1 MNELKNKFVGIA
13 SHDLRNPLY
22 LIQSY
27 SEVLKEEF
35 QDSAD
40 KNQQL
45 LLEKIFNSSNFMKSL
60 LDNLL
65 DITKIESGKYDLNK
79 KMENLN
85 SLVEN
90 QVEFH
95 QLIARKKNIE
105 VQLSL
110 GTIPPVNCNKNAII
124 QIIANLV
131 GNAIKFSP
139 PNTLIQISTEKKDK
153 AVRFSVKDE
162 GPGIS
167 PEEQK
172 LLFGEFQ
179 TLSSKPTG
187 GEKSTGLG
195 LAIVKKLVTLHE
207 GKVGV
212 ISESGKGSTFFF
224 TLPLKE

>member
-1 MNELKNKFVGIA
+1 
-13 SHDLRNPLY
+13 

>member
-1 MNELKNKFVGIA
+1 MGIA

-27 SEVLKEEF
+27 SEFLKEEF
-35 QDSAD
+35 QGSAN
-40 KNQQL
+40 KNQQF

-79 KMENLN
+79 KLENLN
-85 SLVEN
+85 TLVEN
-90 QVEFH
+90 QAGFH
-95 QLIARKKNIE
+95 ELIARKKNIE
-105 VQLSL
+105 VRLSL
-110 GTIPPVNCNKNAII
+110 GEIPQVNCDKNAII

-139 PNTLIQISTEKKDK
+139 SNTPIRISTLKEGEV
-153 AVRFSVKDE
+153 VRFSVKDG

-167 PEEQK
+167 PEDQK

-195 LAIVKKLVTLHE
+195 LAIVKKLVTLHG

-212 ISESGKGSTFFF
+212 ISESGKGSTFYF
-224 TLPLKE
+224 TLPLNE

>member
-1 MNELKNKFVGIA
+1 M
-13 SHDLRNPLY
+13 RNPLY

-35 QDSAD
+35 QGFAN

-45 LLEKIFNSSNFMKSL
+45 LLEKIFNSSNFMKNL
-60 LDNLL
+60 LDDLL

-85 SLVEN
+85 TLVEN

-105 VQLSL
+105 VRLNL
-110 GTIPPVNCNKNAII
+110 GVIPLMNCDKNAII

-139 PNTLIQISTEKKDK
+139 PNTPIQISTVKEGKT
-153 AVRFSVKDE
+153 VRFSVKDE

-179 TLSSKPTG
+179 ILSSKPTG

-195 LAIVKKLVTLHE
+195 LAIVKKLVALHG

-212 ISESGKGSTFFF
+212 TSESGKGSTFFF
-224 TLPLKE
+224 ILPINE

>member
-1 MNELKNKFVGIA
+1 MGIA

-27 SEVLKEEF
+27 SEILKEEF
-35 QDSAD
+35 QGPAN
-40 KNQQL
+40 KNQQI

-79 KMENLN
+79 KVENLN
-85 SLVEN
+85 TLVEN
-90 QVEFH
+90 QVELH
-95 QLIARKKNIE
+95 QLIARKKNIGIR
-105 VQLSL
+105 LSL
-110 GTIPPVNCNKNAII
+110 EKIPPVNCDKNAMI

-139 PNTLIQISTEKKDK
+139 ANATIQISTVKKGDT
-153 AVRFSVKDE
+153 VRFSVKDE

-167 PEEQK
+167 PEDQK

-195 LAIVKKLVTLHE
+195 LAIVKKLVNLHG

-212 ISESGKGSTFFF
+212 ICESGKGSVFFF
-224 TLPLKE
+224 TLPLNE